1 MRLTVIWCRWTGY
14 WHSWRHLA
22 QISTNNWVAWCSPK
36 WLKSGA
42 YTTVLEYSIPKTMSP
57 LWLAPLVDRLVRQ
70 LCLLERSV
78 HDARCNCM
86 MVSKTLTND
95 WTVDF
100 SPSLLGTP
108 FKPVF
113 KQLWSMNRCS
123 WWSHTNDIS
132 VMVANRHVQY
142 FHIEGLKIGK
152 SFGFMLPSP
161 RFYDVP
167 SVGPYGLTVHLV
179 CLDSLIFVVNYMFPH
194 NVYYD
199 NVLHVFGSYH

>member
-1 MRLTVIWCRWTGY
+1 MQSKIAQKWGLHNCFGVFHSRNYVTIVIGSFVGQICMAILYIREVCAGSTLQVHNGVKNINERLD
-14 WHSWRHLA
+14 SW
-22 QISTNNWVAWCSPK
+22 S
-36 WLKSGA
+36 
-42 YTTVLEYSIPKTMSP
+42 
-57 LWLAPLVDRLVRQ
+57 
-70 LCLLERSV
+70 
-78 HDARCNCM
+78 
-86 MVSKTLTND
+86 
-95 WTVDF
+95 
-100 SPSLLGTP
+100 SPSLLDTP

-123 WWSHTNDIS
+123 WWSHTNDRS

-142 FHIEGLKIGK
+142 FHIEGLKIGE

-161 RFYDVP
+161 RFYGVP

-194 NVYYD
+194 TVYYD